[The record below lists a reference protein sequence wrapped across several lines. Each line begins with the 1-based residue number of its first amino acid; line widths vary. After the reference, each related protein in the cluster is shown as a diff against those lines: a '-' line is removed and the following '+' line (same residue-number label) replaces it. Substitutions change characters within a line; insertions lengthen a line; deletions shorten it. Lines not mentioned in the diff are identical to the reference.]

1 MVLCPNKLIQKR
13 SGDIPIQRTH
23 THTNYVT
30 HLPDEIAGA
39 SGGVIGEIQLR
50 VPLEH
55 YSAVTL
61 TLHQCCQC
69 TQHRKRLTESCSLLL
84 AESKVPCPAWR
95 LKPPSTHVTFDILRS
110 THTQ

>member
-1 MVLCPNKLIQKR
+1 MA
-13 SGDIPIQRTH
+13 
-23 THTNYVT
+23 T
-30 HLPDEIAGA
+30 HLPGEIAGA
-39 SGGVIGEIQLR
+39 SGSVIGEIQLR

-110 THTQ
+110 THTQSSLTVAFPASVLQTPVHAAHM